1 MKKMGLVYLLAFGGF
16 VMGTAEMVVMG
27 ILGMIRD
34 DLNVSVGTAGQ
45 LVTVYA
51 VVFAVGTPILV
62 SLTGKM
68 KRKRLLM
75 LAFILFVVGNLIAF
89 FSPNFAVLML
99 SRVILAASQGV
110 FTVVALMVGSSL
122 VAPEKQGNAI
132 GIIYMGFSTALVAGT
147 PLGTIIGEFWGWRP
161 VFLLIAALSA
171 LTVIGIAAWMPE
183 VKEQKPIGL
192 RDQLLALKDRRIVSG
207 LAITFFWIAGYQ
219 LMFTYI
225 APFLET
231 AVGMNTALISTALF
245 VCGLFAVVGS
255 RIGGYGADKWG
266 IGRTLLVSLLLHAV
280 ALALLPLAAATTASA
295 LIILALWFGSAWM
308 TTPAQQY
315 YLISLRPEA
324 SGLALGL
331 NSSMLQLG
339 MAVGAGVGGWVVS
352 QTSLTNLGW
361 VAAVSILL
369 SVITALYS
377 FSLKSKP
384 ESVLSH

>member
-1 MKKMGLVYLLAFGGF
+1 MNKMGLVYLLAFGAF

-27 ILGMIRD
+27 ILGMISN

-45 LVTVYA
+45 LVTLYA
-51 VVFAVGTPILV
+51 VVFAIGTPIHV

-68 KRKRLLM
+68 KRKRLL
-75 LAFILFVVGNLIAF
+75 LLTFTLFVIGNLVAF
-89 FSPNFAVLML
+89 FSPNFTVLMI
-99 SRVILAASQGV
+99 SRMILAASQGV

-122 VAPEKQGNAI
+122 VEPQKQGNAI

-161 VFLLIAALSA
+161 VFMLIAALSVLA
-171 LTVIGIAAWMPE
+171 MIGIAAWMPK
-183 VKEQKPIGL
+183 VQEQKPTSI
-192 RDQLLALKDRRIVSG
+192 RDQLLALKDRRMVSG
-207 LAITFFWIAGYQ
+207 LMITFFWIAGYQ

-231 AVGMNTALISTALF
+231 AVGMNTTMISTALF
-245 VCGLFAVVGS
+245 VCGLFAVMGS
-255 RIGGYGADKWG
+255 RLGGYGADKWG
-266 IGRTLLVSLLLHAV
+266 IGKTLLVSLLLHAA
-280 ALALLPLAAATTASA
+280 ALAVLPLAAATMVSA
-295 LIILALWFGSAWM
+295 LIILAVWFGAAWM

-315 YLISLRPEA
+315 YLISLSPKT

-339 MAVGAGVGGWVVS
+339 MAVGAGVGGWVAN
-352 QTSLTNLGW
+352 QTSLMQLGW
-361 VAAVSILL
+361 VGAVSILL

-377 FSLKSKP
+377 FSLKSRK
-384 ESVLSH
+384 ESVLSN

>member
-34 DLNVSVGTAGQ
+34 DLHVSVGTAGQ
-45 LVTVYA
+45 LVTLYA
-51 VVFAVGTPILV
+51 VVFAIGTPVLV

-68 KRKRLLM
+68 KRKRLL
-75 LAFILFVVGNLIAF
+75 LLTFLLFVIGNLIAF
-89 FSPNFAVLML
+89 ASPNFTVLMI
-99 SRVILAASQGV
+99 SRIILAASQGV

-161 VFLLIAALSA
+161 VFMLIAALSA
-171 LTVIGIAAWMPE
+171 IAAIGIAMRMPE
-183 VKEQKPIGL
+183 VQEQKPVSI
-192 RDQLLALKDRRIVSG
+192 RDQLLALRDRRMVSG
-207 LAITFFWIAGYQ
+207 LMITFFWIAGYQ

-231 AVGMNTALISTALF
+231 AVGMNTTLISTALF
-245 VCGLFAVVGS
+245 VCGLFAVLGS
-255 RIGGYGADKWG
+255 RLGGYGADKWG
-266 IGRTLLVSLLLHAV
+266 VGRTLLVSLLLHAA
-280 ALALLPLAAATTASA
+280 ALAALPLAAATMASA
-295 LIILALWFGSAWM
+295 LIILAVWFGAAWM

-315 YLISLRPEA
+315 YLISLSPEA

-339 MAVGAGVGGWVVS
+339 MAVGAGAGGWVVNRA
-352 QTSLTNLGW
+352 SLMDLGW
-361 VAAVSILL
+361 VGAASLLL
-369 SVITALYS
+369 SMIAALYS
-377 FSLKSKP
+377 FSLKSKNKHAL
-384 ESVLSH
+384 VQ